1 MTPSTNKKYSFSYHN
16 DIKCDKNKIRKS
28 ANPQN
33 LDEIMN
39 NKEIKDLLYNYEMK
53 RKTINTSVKPSNKPN
68 IIIEDKTKKEKKK
81 RYYQKR
87 KRGKKQRE

>member
-39 NKEIKDLLYNYEMK
+39 NKEIKDLLYNYEMN
-53 RKTINTSVKPSNKPN
+53 RKTI
-68 IIIEDKTKKEKKK
+68 KTNV
-81 RYYQKR
+81 
-87 KRGKKQRE
+87 